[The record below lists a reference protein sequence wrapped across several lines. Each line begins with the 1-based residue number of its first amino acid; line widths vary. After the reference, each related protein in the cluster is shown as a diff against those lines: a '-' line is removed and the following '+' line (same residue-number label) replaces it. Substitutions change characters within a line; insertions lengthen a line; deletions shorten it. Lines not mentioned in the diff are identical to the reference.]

1 MVESKRRPLNR
12 CLQAAKAPQKNERI
26 PAGSS
31 LKENGMTTLY
41 VLNGPAKGKS
51 FKLRQGALFLGRS
64 LDNDIQINDKT
75 LSRKHLR
82 VMKKGD
88 HLFLTDLKSRNGT
101 FYGSD
106 FLKPGISVEIEE
118 GSPIAVGMTV
128 ICIGEGCER
137 ELVPYPDPKGLA
149 DTGKEEKEG
158 AAERRE
164 KSDEKRTRLLSNLSD
179 FLKANAGVE
188 ETLEKIIGQVFHYLK
203 RVDRASFVL
212 IAPDSTEITKAIS
225 KSTRKSDTTGL
236 PYCPAVV
243 RKVVE
248 TGMPFVVSDAQTEN
262 ETSLV
267 NTLKVLKIESVMCV
281 PLICRSKI
289 LGVIYV
295 DSLERPYGFRRDDY
309 LLFMDLSQRI
319 AVALEHARVASD
331 LMAIAD
337 TLSPDEE
344 EE

>member
-1 MVESKRRPLNR
+1 
-12 CLQAAKAPQKNERI
+12 
-26 PAGSS
+26 
-31 LKENGMTTLY
+31 
-41 VLNGPAKGKS
+41 
-51 FKLRQGALFLGRS
+51 LGRS
-64 LDNDIQINDKT
+64 LDNDIRIEDKT

-82 VMKKGD
+82 ILKKD
-88 HLFLTDLKSRNGT
+88 NRLFITDLKSRNGT

-106 FLKPGISVEIEE
+106 FLQPGISIEIEE

-128 ICIGEGCER
+128 ICIGDGCEQ
-137 ELVPYPDPKGLA
+137 ELVPFPEPQGLSDRGEDEKKGA
-149 DTGKEEKEG
+149 I
-158 AAERRE
+158 ERRE

-179 FLKANAGVE
+179 FLKATAGVE

-212 IAPDSTEITKAIS
+212 VDPGTGKTTKVIS
-225 KSTRKSDTTGL
+225 KSTRKSDKSGP
-236 PYCPAVV
+236 PYCPDVV
-243 RKVVE
+243 IQVVE
-248 TGMPFVVSDAQTEN
+248 TGMPYVLSNVQTEDK
-262 ETSLV
+262 TSLV

-295 DSLERPYGFRRDDY
+295 DSIERPYGFRRDDY

-337 TLSPDEE
+337 TLSPDDEE
-344 EE
+344 E

>member
-1 MVESKRRPLNR
+1 M
-12 CLQAAKAPQKNERI
+12 
-26 PAGSS
+26 
-31 LKENGMTTLY
+31 
-41 VLNGPAKGKS
+41 
-51 FKLRQGALFLGRS
+51 GRS
-64 LDNDIQINDKT
+64 LDNDIRIDDKT

-82 VMKKGD
+82 ILKKGNR
-88 HLFLTDLKSRNGT
+88 LFITDLKSRNGT

-106 FLKPGISVEIEE
+106 FLNPGISVEIEE

-128 ICIGEGCER
+128 ICIGDGCAQD
-137 ELVPYPDPKGLA
+137 LMPFPDPHGLA
-149 DTGKEEKEG
+149 DMGEDEKT
-158 AAERRE
+158 AAGERRE

-179 FLKANAGVE
+179 FLRANAGVK
-188 ETLEKIIGQVFHYLK
+188 ETLESIIGQLFHYLK
-203 RVDRASFVL
+203 RVDRAAFVL
-212 IAPDSTEITKAIS
+212 FDPEGNKATKVIS
-225 KSTRKSDTTGL
+225 KSKRKNDSSGT

-243 RKVVE
+243 MQVVE
-248 TGMPFVVSDAQTEN
+248 TGMPFVVSNVQTED

-289 LGVIYV
+289 LGVLYA
-295 DSLERPYGFRRDDY
+295 DSLDRPYGFRRDDY

-337 TLSPDEE
+337 TLSPDDEE
-344 EE
+344 E

>member
-1 MVESKRRPLNR
+1 M
-12 CLQAAKAPQKNERI
+12 
-26 PAGSS
+26 
-31 LKENGMTTLY
+31 
-41 VLNGPAKGKS
+41 
-51 FKLRQGALFLGRS
+51 GRS

-82 VMKKGD
+82 VLKKGD

-101 FYGSD
+101 FYESD

-212 IAPDSTEITKAIS
+212 IDPDSTKIIKAIS
-225 KSTRKSDTTGL
+225 K

-243 RKVVE
+243 MQVVE
-248 TGMPFVVSDAQTEN
+248 TGMPFVVSDVQTEN

-337 TLSPDEE
+337 TLSTDEAE
-344 EE
+344 E

>member
-1 MVESKRRPLNR
+1 
-12 CLQAAKAPQKNERI
+12 
-26 PAGSS
+26 
-31 LKENGMTTLY
+31 MTTLY
-41 VLNGPAKGKS
+41 VLNGPAKGRS
-51 FKLRQGALFLGRS
+51 FKLRQGASFVGRS
-64 LDNDIQINDKT
+64 PDNDIRIEDKT

-82 VMKKGD
+82 ILKKS
-88 HLFLTDLKSRNGT
+88 HRLFLTDLKSRNGT

-106 FLKPGISVEIEE
+106 FLKPGISIEIEE

-128 ICIGEGCER
+128 ICIGEGCEQD
-137 ELVPYPDPKGLA
+137 LLPFPDPAGLVDA
-149 DTGKEEKEG
+149 GGDGRKA

-164 KSDEKRTRLLSNLSD
+164 RSDEKRTRLLSNLSD

-188 ETLEKIIGQVFHYLK
+188 ETLENIIGQVFHYLK
-203 RVDRASFVL
+203 RVDRAAFVL
-212 IAPDSTEITKAIS
+212 VDPESGKITKDIS
-225 KSTRKSDTTGL
+225 KSKRKNSDP
-236 PYCPAVV
+236 PYCTAVV
-243 RKVVE
+243 IQVVE
-248 TGMPFVVSDAQTEN
+248 TGMPYVVSNVQTED
-262 ETSLV
+262 ETGLV

-295 DSLERPYGFRRDDY
+295 DSIERPYGFRRDDY

-337 TLSPDEE
+337 SLSSDVDQE
-344 EE
+344 